1 MGPLSPTAIAILPR
15 LASMPASLGKM
26 CANAANVPPRE
37 QSNRDVCKFTLCAN
51 VHGRTIFTAR
61 VIGSYEWQ
69 IPPALYPQHNL
80 IDGKFPT
87 ERAQMPALTRLPNL
101 YTGTIPP
108 VNFPKM
114 CLILDHL
121 TPTGAHQIW
130 WAPDTYS
137 ISGHSPGGA
146 GGAGTWDFKWRGWS
160 KDFFGFEIFDSRIF
174 WGGKIWLG

>member
-87 ERAQMPALTRLPNL
+87 ERAQMPTLTRLPNL

-121 TPTGAHQIW
+121 TPTEAHKIW
-130 WAPDTYS
+130 WAPDTYP
-137 ISGHSPGGA
+137 ISGHSPGG
-146 GGAGTWDFKWRGWS
+146 GTWDFKWRGWS

-174 WGGKIWLG
+174 LGGKIWLG

>member
-1 MGPLSPTAIAILPR
+1 MGPLSHTALAILPR
-15 LASMPASLGKM
+15 LASRPASLGKM
-26 CANAANVPPRE
+26 CANAAKVPPRE
-37 QSNRDVCKFTLCAN
+37 QSNRYVCKFTLCAN

-101 YTGTIPP
+101 YTRTIPP

-121 TPTGAHQIW
+121 IPTLSQAIV
-130 WAPDTYS
+130 
-137 ISGHSPGGA
+137 PGG
-146 GGAGTWDFKWRGWS
+146 GGTWDFMWRGWS

-174 WGGKIWLG
+174 LGRKIWLG